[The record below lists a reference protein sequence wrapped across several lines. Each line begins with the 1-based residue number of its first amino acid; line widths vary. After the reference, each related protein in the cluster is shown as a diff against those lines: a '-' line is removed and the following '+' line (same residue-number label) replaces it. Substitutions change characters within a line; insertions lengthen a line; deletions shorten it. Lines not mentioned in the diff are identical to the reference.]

1 MTVLTRFF
9 SRSRAGASRRGTAE
23 TQTHLHILFTRHGHA
38 PHDYSY
44 DYSVTPDTA
53 SATSELRS
61 FTDDIQMILVSVS
74 CLKTRAAKE
83 QRVVAYTRKSVISDE
98 LMCVRAVQRAEWGR
112 VCVRGVPCT
121 AGAQL

>member
-44 DYSVTPDTA
+44 DYRTYSVTPDTA

-98 LMCVRAVQRAEWGR
+98 LMCVRAVQRAE
-112 VCVRGVPCT
+112 C
-121 AGAQL
+121 